1 MKTIIKTSLLTLSV
15 LLISFLDFKDR
26 YFFDSK
32 IFDREIQNTFFNF
45 ESEEDV
51 QKMIEKSFNNPKYK
65 FPRKEVSYCKIYK
78 NQFLISRIT
87 SKTLNQKDTK
97 KLVNLLNSSE
107 NFDYYETTW
116 DVNES
121 EYLFRFFDKKNNEI
135 GVLWLC
141 WKDCGM
147 TSSKPFSPNMNY
159 GGLSK
164 KGKINFAD
172 ILKNYIE
179 IHSE

>member
-1 MKTIIKTSLLTLSV
+1 MKTIIKISFLTLSV
-15 LLISFLDFKDR
+15 LLISFLDFKER

-97 KLVNLLNSSE
+97 N
-107 NFDYYETTW
+107 
-116 DVNES
+116 
-121 EYLFRFFDKKNNEI
+121 
-135 GVLWLC
+135 
-141 WKDCGM
+141 
-147 TSSKPFSPNMNY
+147 
-159 GGLSK
+159 
-164 KGKINFAD
+164 
-172 ILKNYIE
+172 
-179 IHSE
+179 